1 MSVQTQLKADIQ
13 TRLIAMH
20 AARAKWEEGTLRAAN
35 EELYAILEN
44 VYALYAEL
52 KTEVSKRRA
61 FTALL
66 TDLEVKT
73 QANTSLALKVVRYVF
88 AGQGRREVA
97 YSTVI
102 AIAHDM
108 KGPDQSFTSYVQ
120 ECGGIEEVRR
130 VPKSMKPTSMSKAD
144 FKKLALEG
152 LQEVQVGVTTF
163 ELPSFIQ
170 ANTDYEEDYAV
181 ALVRCNEN
189 GTGTIVYGCN
199 EAGIIDAVLV
209 SSGKDLDERAQES
222 LAKLDAGD
230 LATKRSRDVREFAS
244 KMIRLGSNATVSAQ
258 ANGAMPH
265 ILTSACAKLCWNT
278 VLASASLTHSAH
290 CLSAK
295 RVATSQP
302 IQCVSCFLC
311 RTSTT
316 LSARDNHL
324 GRISGR

>member
-1 MSVQTQLKADIQ
+1 MSVQNDLKNNIQ
-13 TRLIAMH
+13 KRLDAMH
-20 AARAKWEEGTLRAAN
+20 AARVTWEEGTLRAAN
-35 EELYAILEN
+35 EELYAILEG

-52 KTEVSKRRA
+52 KAEVGKRRA

-66 TDLEVKT
+66 TDLEIKT

-97 YSTVI
+97 YSSVI
-102 AIAHDM
+102 SIAHDM

-130 VPKSMKPTSMSKAD
+130 VPKSTKSATMSKED

-152 LQEVQVGVTTF
+152 LQEVQVGVSTF
-163 ELPSFIQ
+163 DLPTFIQ
-170 ANTDYEEDYAV
+170 PNTDYEEDYAV
-181 ALVRCNEN
+181 ALVRCNDN

-230 LATKRSRDVREFAS
+230 LASKRARDVKEFAS
-244 KMIRLGSNATVSAQ
+244 KMIRVGPNTTISASGDATYT
-258 ANGAMPH
+258 NGA
-265 ILTSACAKLCWNT
+265 
-278 VLASASLTHSAH
+278 ASH
-290 CLSAK
+290 
-295 RVATSQP
+295 VY
-302 IQCVSCFLC
+302 
-311 RTSTT
+311 
-316 LSARDNHL
+316 
-324 GRISGR
+324 G

>member
-1 MSVQTQLKADIQ
+1 MSVQNDLKTNIHK
-13 TRLIAMH
+13 RLDAMH
-20 AARAKWEEGTLRAAN
+20 AARVTWEEGTLRAAN
-35 EELYAILEN
+35 EELYAILEG

-52 KTEVSKRRA
+52 KAEVGKRRA

-66 TDLEVKT
+66 TDLEIKT

-97 YSTVI
+97 YSSVI
-102 AIAHDM
+102 SIAHDM

-130 VPKSMKPTSMSKAD
+130 VPKSTKSATMSKED

-152 LQEVQVGVTTF
+152 LQEVQVGVSTF
-163 ELPSFIQ
+163 DLPTFIQ
-170 ANTDYEEDYAV
+170 PNTDYEEDYAV
-181 ALVRCNEN
+181 ALVRCNDN

-230 LATKRSRDVREFAS
+230 LATKRARDVREFAS
-244 KMIRLGSNATVSAQ
+244 KMIRVGSGAQVSVSGGGVRT
-258 ANGAMPH
+258 NGA
-265 ILTSACAKLCWNT
+265 A
-278 VLASASLTHSAH
+278 TH
-290 CLSAK
+290 
-295 RVATSQP
+295 TY
-302 IQCVSCFLC
+302 
-311 RTSTT
+311 
-316 LSARDNHL
+316 
-324 GRISGR
+324 G